1 MSRALLLCLASLAAQ
16 FSAHAEWPRIV
27 SQTDRF
33 HIVSPIRKS
42 PVDVPIRDIDG
53 KAVYRLVCGSFDT
66 PIGDFAYSGDFEC
79 RLSLLRESN
88 SYSTLLTEDTHQSR
102 DWESRGRFF
111 AADLKG
117 ACARI
122 PQFGATRSFELRG
135 MDLTLGVTDQKF
147 TAGGKLTSLTL
158 TVTVRPDPRA
168 QRSIAEIV
176 PLPTAGVPAHCELQK
191 FFVNPGELSK
201 DH

>member
-1 MSRALLLCLASLAAQ
+1 MMSRALLLCLASLAAQ

-79 RLSLLRESN
+79 FLQTVPPNYHGVSSLFAEAMPE
-88 SYSTLLTEDTHQSR
+88 TA
-102 DWESRGRFF
+102 DWQTRGRFF
-111 AADLKG
+111 AREIKPPCDE
-117 ACARI
+117 I
-122 PQFGATRSFELRG
+122 PDFGADRTFRLRG
-135 MDLTLGVTDQKF
+135 MKITLSLSNIEFDIVDGRLGLKTFDFSVSVIPDRS
-147 TAGGKLTSLTL
+147 ATS
-158 TVTVRPDPRA
+158 A
-168 QRSIAEIV
+168 IAE
-176 PLPTAGVPAHCELQK
+176 PPTLDPKWRGTGCALDNSVTPH
-191 FFVNPGELSK
+191 F
-201 DH
+201 